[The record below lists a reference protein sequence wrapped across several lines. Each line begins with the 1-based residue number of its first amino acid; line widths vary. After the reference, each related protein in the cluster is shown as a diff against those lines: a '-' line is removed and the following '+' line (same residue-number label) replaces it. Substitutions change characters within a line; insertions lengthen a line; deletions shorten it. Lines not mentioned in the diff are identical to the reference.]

1 MPHRDD
7 ALLDLARGIIEHP
20 NGVDQLQQMNSYRAL
35 EPYLLLVLQEKDSQ
49 NTEAQMTHFLAAWI
63 AAKLRQFGRPLAQR
77 GARCLQD
84 VTKRATLRELFE
96 LLHDQEKAKS
106 GTRAFAEAVAEIERD
121 WAKLRE
127 IRVVFESV
135 FNRKPR
141 SVPPVVRAQCR
152 GRPIGTISTPSTSPP
167 PPVSHMPSE
176 NSCRTEG
183 LREFL
188 RLVGAADHRG
198 IAAFVATQTPAAMT
212 YFVHHARVHPE
223 LLKCVGGRG
232 ASDEAKAVTVVAL
245 LRLSQRFAPPV
256 SQAPTW
262 KCPRG
267 AAQSLWAHLRSAIS
281 SGSLENVLRAV
292 ASVPWTEFV
301 AQCFRGDPAA
311 SSPSVPI
318 VGLLAAAWRGHCSY
332 HVEYLSRLF
341 VRALLP
347 ETLGQ
352 WRATFADL
360 SDVLRLP
367 VDCQQ
372 HLLSLSP
379 ALLDQAER
387 DPDRCLPALTWW
399 LRIAW
404 PVVLAAPRPP
414 ELRRAFACVVV
425 RHHVR
430 HATVASAK
438 RQIDAIRRVLDHF
451 SPSEQQTIA
460 KDMRRQADAFEEV
473 ARVPALRVFVRRL
486 MFPDESPGSHAAVAR
501 DALWQARA
509 EDVDLRY
516 IASVED
522 SAMRALTQV
531 ERSRLRAL
539 TERYAPADT
548 PPDIVAAALDE
559 LRCYIAERYAR
570 APARLFVEE
579 TGHSYA
585 LPLTWDAYLE
595 TLFGVIAPAV
605 EEQLRLAGRGAS
617 VETYTVQRA
626 LNGRAMHCYYQH
638 SLHTA
643 WRYLQRPNAWSA
655 RVDAMRRGE
664 GSANCERYAREITAL
679 FLAAADET
687 MTPTD
692 GRVSVADRVDLFCA
706 ELAAIN
712 RARNF
717 DETRERVEADGRR
730 RIEQFDDLRG
740 DAPSCAS
747 GQLKCLAQSLL
758 FYPFD
763 VLSVAPLSLDPTAV
777 DTALAADDVG
787 DD

>member
-1 MPHRDD
+1 
-7 ALLDLARGIIEHP
+7 
-20 NGVDQLQQMNSYRAL
+20 MNSYRAL
-35 EPYLLLVLQEKDSQ
+35 EPYLLLTLQEKDSQ
-49 NTEAQMTHFLAAWI
+49 NTEARMTQFLAAWV

-77 GARCLQD
+77 GAKCLQD
-84 VTKRATLRELFE
+84 ATKRATLRELFE

-106 GTRAFAEAVAEIERD
+106 CTNVFSEAVAEIERD

-127 IRVVFESV
+127 VRVVFESV

-141 SVPPVVRAQCR
+141 GALPVVRAQCR
-152 GRPIGTISTPSTSPP
+152 GRPIGTTSTPSTSPP
-167 PPVSHMPSE
+167 TTVSHMPSE

-188 RLVGAADHRG
+188 RLVAAADRRG
-198 IAAFVATQTPAAMT
+198 IATFAATQTPTAMT

-232 ASDEAKAVTVVAL
+232 ASDEAKAGTVVAL
-245 LRLSQRFAPPV
+245 LRLSQRFAPPA

-267 AAQSLWAHLRSAIS
+267 AAQSLWAHLRRAIS

-292 ASVPWTEFV
+292 ASVPWTEFA
-301 AQCFRGDPAA
+301 AQCLRGDPAA
-311 SSPSVPI
+311 SPSVPI
-318 VGLLAAAWRGHCSY
+318 VGLLAAYWRDHCSY
-332 HVEYLSRLF
+332 HVEYFSRLF

-367 VDCQQ
+367 ADCQQ
-372 HLLSLSP
+372 HLLSWSP
-379 ALLDQAER
+379 ALLDRAER

-430 HATVASAK
+430 HATVASAE

-451 SPSEQQTIA
+451 SPSEREAIA
-460 KDMRRQADAFEEV
+460 HDMRRQADVFEEV

-486 MFPDESPGSHAAVAR
+486 LFPDESPGSPAAAAR

-509 EDVDLRY
+509 EDADLRY

-539 TERYAPADT
+539 TERYAPTDT
-548 PPDIVAAALDE
+548 PTDTVAAALDE
-559 LRCYIAERYAR
+559 LRCRIAERYVR

-579 TGHSYA
+579 TGRSYE

-595 TLFGVIAPAV
+595 TLFGVVAPAV

-626 LNGRAMHCYYQH
+626 LNDRAMHCYYQH
-638 SLHTA
+638 GLHTA
-643 WRYLQRPNAWSA
+643 WRYLLRPNAWSA

-664 GSANCERYAREITAL
+664 GSANCERYSREIAAL
-679 FLAAADET
+679 FLAAGDVT
-687 MTPTD
+687 MPPTD
-692 GRVSVADRVDLFCA
+692 DRVSVADRVDLFCA

-717 DETRERVEADGRR
+717 DESRERVAADGLRR
-730 RIEQFDDLRG
+730 TEQFDDLRG

-763 VLSVAPLSLDPTAV
+763 VLPVAPLSLDPAALDAALAV
-777 DTALAADDVG
+777 DDVDD
-787 DD
+787 D